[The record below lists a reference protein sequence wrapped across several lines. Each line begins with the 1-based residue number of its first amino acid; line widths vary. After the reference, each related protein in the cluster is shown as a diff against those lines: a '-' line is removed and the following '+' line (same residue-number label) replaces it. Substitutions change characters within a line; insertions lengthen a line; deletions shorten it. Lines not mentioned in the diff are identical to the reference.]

1 MFWTAGGKAGIDRDI
16 ETHCRFVGARV
27 RRLANAP
34 LRHGENLMDHVFDIA
49 MAEAQPQTRHS
60 TPQMQKPGITTHRT
74 DSSADAEKDRTIALV
89 ESRPFLRE
97 CIGRNMQLAFS
108 VPIVTF
114 SSLAELRDHPCGSS
128 AALVILSLIEASQE
142 TWANALMDL
151 SEGVSRRP
159 VVTLASTNDVDLARA
174 AMRHGAKG
182 YIPLTMGFDI
192 AIEAIRFVLV
202 GGTYVPTDH
211 LFAADQVQLSPQ
223 KTVQPVGVLTG
234 REHSVVRAIKQGKS
248 NKVIAYDLNMCE
260 STVKVHVRN
269 VMKKLNAK
277 NRTDVAMRT

>member
-1 MFWTAGGKAGIDRDI
+1 
-16 ETHCRFVGARV
+16 
-27 RRLANAP
+27 
-34 LRHGENLMDHVFDIA
+34 MDHGSYIA
-49 MAEAQPQTRHS
+49 RDEAQPQTRLV
-60 TPQMQKPGITTHRT
+60 TPQPGIQGVSAHRT
-74 DSSADAEKDRTIALV
+74 YTSADAEKDRTIALV

-97 CIGRNMQLAFS
+97 CMGRSLQSAFS
-108 VPIVTF
+108 VPVVTF
-114 SSLAELRDHPCGSS
+114 SSLSELGEHPCGAS
-128 AALVILSLIEASQE
+128 AALVILSLIEVSSD
-142 TWANALMDL
+142 TWANALKDL
-151 SEGVSRRP
+151 AEGVSRRP
-159 VVTLASTNDVDLARA
+159 IVTLASTNDVELARA
-174 AMRHGAKG
+174 AIRHGAKG

-192 AIEAIRFVLV
+192 AVEAIRFVLV

-211 LFAADQVQLSPQ
+211 LFAADPIGLLPQ

-234 REHSVVRAIKQGKS
+234 REHSVVKAIKEGKS

>member
-1 MFWTAGGKAGIDRDI
+1 
-16 ETHCRFVGARV
+16 
-27 RRLANAP
+27 
-34 LRHGENLMDHVFDIA
+34 
-49 MAEAQPQTRHS
+49 
-60 TPQMQKPGITTHRT
+60 MQ
-74 DSSADAEKDRTIALV
+74 S
-89 ESRPFLRE
+89 
-97 CIGRNMQLAFS
+97 AFS
-108 VPIVTF
+108 VPVVTF

-142 TWANALMDL
+142 TWANALKDL
-151 SEGVSRRP
+151 SEGVSRPP

-202 GGTYVPTDH
+202 GGTYVPTNH
-211 LFAADQVQLSPQ
+211 LFAADQLGLSPQ
-223 KTVQPVGVLTG
+223 RTLQPVGFLTG

-277 NRTDVAMRT
+277 NRTDVAMRTQSVSSTFPQTNTCFALGTTNQRSS